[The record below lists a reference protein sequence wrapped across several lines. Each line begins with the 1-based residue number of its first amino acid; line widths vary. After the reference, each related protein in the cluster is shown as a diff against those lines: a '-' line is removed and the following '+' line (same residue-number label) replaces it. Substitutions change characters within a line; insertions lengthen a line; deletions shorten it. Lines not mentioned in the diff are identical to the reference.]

1 MTTQATIQR
10 IEGRGKRTAV
20 LLLSLALGVTLAGV
34 VATAGT
40 VLQADA
46 VLADKIV
53 FTSNRTAGAGVDNP
67 TGDYE
72 IFRMNSDGTGVKQL
86 TFNKGF
92 DFEPVLSPDG
102 TKIAYTS
109 RGKQPSNPEGEED
122 VYVMN
127 ASDGKG
133 KKNLSNNRAEA
144 YDGSPHF
151 SPGSKKIA
159 YQSYGIQSSNPEG
172 DYEVYVV
179 NVLDGLGKKNLTNNG
194 VEVSGADLVEDYSPD
209 FSPDGKKIAYASTSE
224 QSSNPEGDAEVYSM
238 NALDG
243 KGKKNLTNNG
253 VEVGD
258 YFPDFSPD
266 GTRIAYTSVGKQ
278 DSNLEGDYEI
288 YVMNAAD
295 GLDQTNLSNNG
306 DGVFDLTPKF
316 SPGGKRIAYSSF
328 GDQPS
333 NPEGDYE
340 VYRANAT
347 NASDQLNLS
356 DNGADIDDS
365 LLNFSSNGAKV
376 VYGSEGI
383 QPSNLQGDSE
393 IYRMNTLDG
402 LGKKNLT
409 DNKAAYDGFYL
420 PGQS

>member
-1 MTTQATIQR
+1 MEDDHLIQNGATT
-10 IEGRGKRTAV
+10 GK
-20 LLLSLALGVTLAGV
+20 LLALVVLPAAQSTLGA
-34 VATAGT
+34 AIS
-40 VLQADA
+40 QDNYAD
-46 VLADKIV
+46 
-53 FTSNRTAGAGVDNP
+53 TNP
-67 TGDYE
+67 
-72 IFRMNSDGTGVKQL
+72 
-86 TFNKGF
+86 
-92 DFEPVLSPDG
+92 
-102 TKIAYTS
+102 
-109 RGKQPSNPEGEED
+109 
-122 VYVMN
+122 
-127 ASDGKG
+127 
-133 KKNLSNNRAEA
+133 
-144 YDGSPHF
+144 
-151 SPGSKKIA
+151 
-159 YQSYGIQSSNPEG
+159 
-172 DYEVYVV
+172 
-179 NVLDGLGKKNLTNNG
+179 
-194 VEVSGADLVEDYSPD
+194 GADS
-209 FSPDGKKIAYASTSE
+209 KKIAYASTSE

-243 KGKKNLTNNG
+243 KGTKNLTNNG

-288 YVMNAAD
+288 YVMIAAD

-340 VYRANAT
+340 VYRVNAT

-365 LLNFSSNGAKV
+365 LLNFSSNGARI

-383 QPSNLQGDSE
+383 QPSNLQGDSK